1 MIITT
6 YFALFTAL
14 CKTRKKESSTL
25 KFFLNYIKYYETNK
39 NQLQGEKKIFE
50 IQKRYSYLIVKT
62 YIPVFKQVKKKSM
75 SPLTYLKKSTSPSSM
90 PQVIVTSW
98 RTWSQVPHRLTVAS
112 GVGEF
117 VSVLLQSQLLDK
129 IYSFPSF
136 PIELSRLSL
145 WTRSNFWISQKNQK
159 QALYSLWKSQ
169 EAKPRKREIRHQEN
183 KLPWESQGCLT
194 SNPRNLIPKTKELK

>member
-62 YIPVFKQVKKKSM
+62 YIPVFKQVKKKKYVTTDVSQEIYITIIDAPGHRDFM
-75 SPLTYLKKSTSPSSM
+75 KNMITGTSQTDCGKWCRWVCVCFAP
-90 PQVIVTSW
+90 ITTSW
-98 RTWSQVPHRLTVAS
+98 
-112 GVGEF
+112 
-117 VSVLLQSQLLDK
+117 
-129 IYSFPSF
+129 
-136 PIELSRLSL
+136 
-145 WTRSNFWISQKNQK
+145 
-159 QALYSLWKSQ
+159 
-169 EAKPRKREIRHQEN
+169 
-183 KLPWESQGCLT
+183 
-194 SNPRNLIPKTKELK
+194 